1 VIVLFV
7 TKTPQK
13 MGFRKVIVCLLL
25 FGVAVLLVQM
35 LALSSL
41 SETLAR
47 LPWETEEEGRKTTKE
62 EVRNIQQNSISSH
75 IQQTNAAKS
84 VHDLC

>member
-1 VIVLFV
+1 
-7 TKTPQK
+7 

-25 FGVAVLLVQM
+25 FGVAVLLIQM

-62 EVRNIQQNSISSH
+62 EVRNLDQVLSH
-75 IQQTNAAKS
+75 TNNCCS
-84 VHDLC
+84 

>member
-1 VIVLFV
+1 MARTGYRGIFYVVIVRDGQKLSQQ
-7 TKTPQK
+7 QK

-62 EVRNIQQNSISSH
+62 EVRI
-75 IQQTNAAKS
+75 
-84 VHDLC
+84 